1 MRGANNLLIKEL
13 YTVLGDS
20 ILSGNP
26 RLPERQLTRLKEVR
40 DCRDVTAAL
49 VDVEAAS
56 PERVVAFSEQL
67 NVRMAT
73 LFIGAERAW
82 YKLFKQARS
91 DER

>member
-1 MRGANNLLIKEL
+1 MPSNKTCFTEQADVRGANNLLIKEL

-49 VDVEAAS
+49 ACYSRKDIEHTGGCAQIRH
-56 PERVVAFSEQL
+56 PP
-67 NVRMAT
+67 T
-73 LFIGAERAW
+73 L
-82 YKLFKQARS
+82 QV
-91 DER
+91 